1 LTERSGRQQLGAPG
15 ADAER
20 WQTGR
25 DLLFPA
31 LKRGC
36 ACRKSNP
43 DILVVQST
51 QDWATKNVPGAI
63 DGARDRSIFLQG

>member
-1 LTERSGRQQLGAPG
+1 MKITAGLLGA
-15 ADAER
+15 A
-20 WQTGR
+20 
-25 DLLFPA
+25 LLSEC
-31 LKRGC
+31 GC